1 MPKPQPAPLTVR
13 VAITQKRPEV
23 HGIIELIDRE
33 LEMVAAALSGSTM
46 TYTRPPSAV
55 TQEIDLEEAAMDAF
69 HLQWE
74 PTLPLR

>member
-1 MPKPQPAPLTVR
+1 
-13 VAITQKRPEV
+13 
-23 HGIIELIDRE
+23 
-33 LEMVAAALSGSTM
+33 M

-74 PTLPLR
+74 HTPPLL